1 MKTQNF
7 SILFLALLVLSACAR
22 SGAGRHSFVAKE
34 DQAEAASDFK
44 KQYIEKFVQDE
55 DEYLLASGE
64 IPAPETE
71 NLVDDG
77 ELDGGPTPKAAVK
90 VPPKPET
97 APVTDYKRG
106 GIITPTIYYNPIYHD
121 DDQACKEDA
130 RVSMKEKSG
139 KTLIKVCRN
148 IAKEC
153 GLQGSCTIEQNGEL
167 RLFNIL
173 NRINGQ
179 DYFFEMDREE
189 CSYGYGVRSL
199 CLVPYHTLAA
209 DLTIYKAGQ
218 VIYIPSMKGI
228 KLPNGR
234 LHSGYFVVRD
244 RGRAIK
250 GAGRFDFFTGFL
262 NWTDPANPFVK
273 VGLGNKDTDMVFY
286 IVKGEAAKKALRYEG
301 VSI

>member
-1 MKTQNF
+1 M
-7 SILFLALLVLSACAR
+7 SV
-22 SGAGRHSFVAKE
+22 VAKE

-44 KQYIEKFVQDE
+44 KHYIDKFVPDE
-55 DEYLLASGE
+55 DEYLLAPEE
-64 IPAPETE
+64 IPAPNAE

-77 ELDGGPTPKAAVK
+77 ELDGGPAPKAAVE
-90 VPPKPET
+90 VPSTPET
-97 APVTDYKRG
+97 PPTTDYKRG

-121 DDQACKEDA
+121 DDQTCKEDA
-130 RVSMKEKSG
+130 RVSLKEKSG
-139 KTLIKVCRN
+139 NTLIKVCRS

-173 NRINGQ
+173 TRIKGQ

-189 CSYGYGVRSL
+189 CSYGFGVRSL
-199 CLVPYHTLAA
+199 CLVPYHTVAA

-244 RGRAIK
+244 KGRGIK

-262 NWTDPANPFVK
+262 KWTDPANPFVK